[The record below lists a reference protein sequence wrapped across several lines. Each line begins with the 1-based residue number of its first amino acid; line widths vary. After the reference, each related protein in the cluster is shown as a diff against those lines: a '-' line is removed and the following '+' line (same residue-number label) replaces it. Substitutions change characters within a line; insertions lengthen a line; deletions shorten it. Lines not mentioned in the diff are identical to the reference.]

1 VNAEHRKV
9 WRIDPTTDSVTGPHG
24 SDAHIFLLRAI
35 AGGRVDVVTM
45 NGAATFVVASSDHE
59 EPKCDHVSLSN
70 RCELCNI
77 YR

>member
-1 VNAEHRKV
+1 VNARLV
-9 WRIDPTTDSVTGPHG
+9 WRIDPTTDSITGPHG

-35 AGGRVDVVTM
+35 AGGRVDVVNM
-45 NGAATFVVASSDHE
+45 NGAATFVVASSE
-59 EPKCDHVSLSN
+59 QEPECDHVSLSN